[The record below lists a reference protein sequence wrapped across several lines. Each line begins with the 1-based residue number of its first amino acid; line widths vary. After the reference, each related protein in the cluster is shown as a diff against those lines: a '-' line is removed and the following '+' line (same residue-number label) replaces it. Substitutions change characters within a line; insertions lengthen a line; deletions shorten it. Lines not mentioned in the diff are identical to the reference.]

1 MTHPE
6 EASAALDESTMER
19 LVFRE
24 VFVGGYT
31 GNWRRTWTLY
41 RSKKKAR
48 LDVLCQNGVEMIPLT
63 GKENDES
70 AWRQPVLMRY
80 AGTREGEGT
89 STYRVALTSG
99 TAGKFE
105 CAWMPETIV
114 MSCRPETI
122 AVRHAGTAIILDH
135 TSEGWSSH
143 WASSA
148 TERVAG
154 LRCEGVTNARFH
166 WPLVFVAP
174 KRSAPG
180 IEWAFL
186 HDDIVQAGTLR
197 WMPAFE

>member
-1 MTHPE
+1 MRREPVAKGMRDGRRSVRAT
-6 EASAALDESTMER
+6 ESG
-19 LVFRE
+19 RE
-24 VFVGGYT
+24 VQIHAVFPT
-31 GNWRRTWTLY
+31 PAQKTWPSFL
-41 RSKKKAR
+41 RSVIQVR
-48 LDVLCQNGVEMIPLT
+48 LD
-63 GKENDES
+63 
-70 AWRQPVLMRY
+70 
-80 AGTREGEGT
+80 GT

-105 CAWMPETIV
+105 CAWMPETFV
-114 MSCRPETI
+114 LSCRPETI

-174 KRSAPG
+174 RRNAPG

-197 WMPAFE
+197 WMPALE